1 MTDNNREI
9 TNNELAE
16 MIAETISASASEL
29 KSRIAALEAKVGEGL
44 FTPDEK
50 ESLLNMVDHMN
61 ERLENDALGKSDIAL
76 TRPEYDVTADTAG
89 FPNRFTQ
96 PSEAWAQ

>member
-1 MTDNNREI
+1 
-9 TNNELAE
+9 
-16 MIAETISASASEL
+16 
-29 KSRIAALEAKVGEGL
+29 
-44 FTPDEK
+44 
-50 ESLLNMVDHMN
+50 MN